1 MKLSQY
7 GFKLPEEL
15 IAMYPAKHRD
25 ESKLM
30 VVEKKTGKISHHL
43 FKELIDFFDPYDL
56 LIFNNTK
63 VFPARLYGIKEK
75 TGARIEVFLLREL
88 SQESKMWDVLVDPA
102 RKIRIGNKLFF
113 GKNNDLVAEVID
125 NTTSRGRTIRFHFT
139 GTYEEFK
146 KKLYQLGEPPIPKF
160 IERPVEKIDEERY
173 QTIFAKHIGAV
184 AAPSAGMHFSRE
196 LLKRLEIKGVEFT
209 EITLHAGIGNFR
221 EINVEDLK
229 KHKIDSEEMILSEE
243 TAAII
248 NKKLDEG
255 RNICAVGTTVLRA
268 IETPTTTTR
277 RVTPF
282 EGWTSKFIQPPY
294 EVKIPTS
301 MITNMHFPYSL
312 MVVNVS
318 AFVGYEL
325 LMAAYKEAVK
335 NKYRFGTYGDA
346 MLILG

>member
-15 IAMYPAKHRD
+15 IAMYPAKQRD

-30 VVEKKTGKISHHL
+30 VIDRKTGKISHHI
-43 FKELIDFFDPYDL
+43 FSELIDFFDPYDL
-56 LIFNNTK
+56 MVFNNTK

-125 NTTSRGRTIRFHFT
+125 NTTSRGRTIRFHFP
-139 GTYEEFK
+139 GPYEDFK
-146 KKLYQLGEPPIPKF
+146 KKLYQLGEAPVPKF
-160 IERPVEKIDEERY
+160 INRPVEKLDFERY
-173 QTIFAKHIGAV
+173 QTVFAKHIGAV

-196 LLKRLEIKGVEFT
+196 LLKRLEIKGVDLA
-209 EITLHAGIGNFR
+209 EITLHAGLGNFR
-221 EINVEDLK
+221 EINVEDLR

-243 TAAII
+243 TAEKI
-248 NKKLDEG
+248 NKTLDNEH
-255 RNICAVGTTVLRA
+255 NVCAVGTTVLRA
-268 IETPTTTTR
+268 IETPITTTH
-277 RVTPF
+277 RVTPY

-294 EVKIPTS
+294 EVNIPTR
-301 MITNMHFPYSL
+301 MISNFHFPYSL
-312 MVVNVS
+312 MIVNVS
-318 AFVGYEL
+318 AFAGYEF
-325 LMAAYKEAVK
+325 LMEAYKVAVK
-335 NKYRFGTYGDA
+335 EKYRFGTYGDA
-346 MLILG
+346 MLIL

>member
-15 IAMYPAKHRD
+15 IAMYPAKQRD

-30 VVEKKTGKISHHL
+30 VVDRKTGKVSHHI
-43 FKELIDFFDPYDL
+43 FSELIDFFNPYDL
-56 LIFNNTK
+56 MVFNNTK

-125 NTTSRGRTIRFHFT
+125 NTTSRGRTIRFHFS
-139 GTYEEFK
+139 GPYDDFK
-146 KKLYQLGEPPIPKF
+146 KKLYQLGEPPVPKF
-160 IERPVEKIDEERY
+160 INRPVEKLDTERY
-173 QTIFAKHIGAV
+173 QTVFAKHIGAV

-196 LLKRLEIKGVEFT
+196 LLKRLEIKGVDLA
-209 EITLHAGIGNFR
+209 EITLHAGLGNFR
-221 EINVEDLK
+221 EINVEDLR
-229 KHKIDSEEMILSEE
+229 KHKIDSEEMIMPEDTVE
-243 TAAII
+243 KI
-248 NKKLDEG
+248 NKALDTKH
-255 RNICAVGTTVLRA
+255 NVCAVGTTVLRA
-268 IETPTTTTR
+268 IETPITTTH

-294 EVKIPTS
+294 EVNIPTR
-301 MITNMHFPYSL
+301 MISNFQFPFSL
-312 MVVNVS
+312 MMVNIS
-318 AFVGYEL
+318 AFSGYEL
-325 LMAAYKEAVK
+325 LMESYKVAVK
-335 NKYRFGTYGDA
+335 EKYRFGTYGDA
-346 MLILG
+346 MLIL